1 MNMKAVFVPKET
13 RNAISEKRCRLAGS
27 MKKDM
32 DSQQEKICGRSKDK
46 KQ

>member
-1 MNMKAVFVPKET
+1 MNMKVAFVPKET
-13 RNAISEKRCRLAGS
+13 RNAISEKRCKLAGS

-32 DSQQEKICGRSKDK
+32 GSQQGKICGRLKDK

>member
-1 MNMKAVFVPKET
+1 MNMKAVLVLKEAK
-13 RNAISEKRCRLAGS
+13 NAISEKRCRLAES

-32 DSQQEKICGRSKDK
+32 GSQQEKICGRSKDK

>member
-1 MNMKAVFVPKET
+1 MNMKAVFVPKEVK
-13 RNAISEKRCRLAGS
+13 NAISEKRCRLAGS

-32 DSQQEKICGRSKDK
+32 GSQQEKICGRSKEK